1 MGRTI
6 AKVAVSRAVY
16 AIDRPYDYLVPPEL
30 EERLRPGMRVL
41 VPFAA
46 GNRGSEGV
54 VLSIGEQTGENRSL
68 KCIEAAL
75 DEEPVLDH
83 KAIQLALWMRE
94 RYFCTVYDCVKA
106 MLPAGLYFSLRDCV
120 TLKQGVDRE
129 RAYAAAEG
137 SAAARRLLDMLWSW
151 GGTGDMEQIRLA
163 FGPQDPNPAIR
174 RLTEAGVAQMETST
188 QRGVGD
194 KTEKLAVLAIPAED
208 AMAMVA
214 PRRKSAPLRY
224 AVTELLCTL
233 GAASAKE
240 LCYFTGASMP
250 TIKSLEKSG
259 ILTLEAQEVLRRPV
273 LEEVE
278 PAPPPVLNEEQQR
291 AFEGLEELAGQGK
304 AAAALLYGVTGSGK
318 TQVYI
323 RLIQR
328 VLERGK
334 TALVLVPEIVLT
346 PQLLRIFASHFGTQ
360 VALLHSSL
368 RAGERYDE
376 WKRVRRGEA
385 QVVLG
390 TRSAVFAPLKNLG
403 LIILDEEQEAS
414 YKSENVPRYH
424 ARDVAKYRCVQNSA
438 LLVLGSATPSV
449 ESMYHARQGDYA
461 LVELRRRYNQKA
473 LPQVLLVDMKKELRA
488 GNNTDVSGVLRE
500 ELEENF
506 KRGEQAIL
514 FLNRRGASRMVFC
527 GECGQ
532 VPECP
537 RCSVKL
543 TYHSANGRLM
553 CHHCGHSQP
562 LPPACPACGGIL
574 NFIGTGT
581 QRLQEELEELFPFC
595 PVLRMDTDIIS
606 AAHPHEELLDRF
618 QKEKIP
624 VLVGTQMVAKGLDFE
639 NVTLVGVV
647 APDLSLYVDDFR
659 AGERT
664 FSLLTQ
670 VVGRAGRGEKKG
682 RAVIQT
688 FTPDND
694 VIRCAARQ
702 DYDQFY
708 QEEIAL
714 RQLRRYPPFADLTV
728 LTASGADEGAV
739 LRCCTRLRRSLEQA
753 LPQVPGPWQL
763 LGPAPAAVAK
773 INNRYRYRLTLTG
786 PVGREARALLA
797 HLLRAAYQD
806 KENRGV
812 SVYVDVNPY
821 NS

>member
-30 EERLRPGMRVL
+30 EERLKPGMRVL

-46 GNRGSEGV
+46 GNRGSEGI
-54 VLSIGEQTGENRSL
+54 VLSMGTEAGETRSL

-129 RAYAAAEG
+129 KAYTAAEG
-137 SAAARRLLDMLWSW
+137 STAARRLLDLLWSW

-174 RLTEAGVAQMETST
+174 RLTEAGVAQVETST

-208 AMAMVA
+208 AMAMVT

-278 PAPPPVLNEEQQR
+278 PALPPVLNEEQQR
-291 AFEGLEELAGQGK
+291 AFEGLEKLSAQGK

-323 RLIQR
+323 RLIQS

-390 TRSAVFAPLKNLG
+390 TRSAVFAPLQNLG
-403 LIILDEEQEAS
+403 LVILDEEQEAS

-424 ARDVAKYRCVQNSA
+424 ARDVAKYRCVQNKA

-449 ESMYHARQGDYA
+449 ESMYHAKKGDYA
-461 LVELRRRYNQKA
+461 LFELRRRYNQKA
-473 LPQVLLVDMKKELRA
+473 LPQVLMVDMKKELRA

-562 LPPACPACGGIL
+562 LPPACPECGGIL

-595 PVLRMDTDIIS
+595 PVLRMDTDTIS

-688 FTPDND
+688 FTPEND

-708 QEEIAL
+708 EEEIAL
-714 RQLRRYPPFADLTV
+714 RQLRRYPPFADLTI

-753 LPQVPGPWQL
+753 LPQVPGQWQL

-786 PVGREARALLA
+786 PVGKEARALLA

>member
-30 EERLRPGMRVL
+30 EERLKPGMRVL

-46 GNRGSEGV
+46 GNRGSEGI
-54 VLSIGEQTGENRSL
+54 VLSMGPETGETRSL
-68 KCIEAAL
+68 KSIEAAL
-75 DEEPVLDH
+75 DEKPVLDH

-120 TLKQGVDRE
+120 ALKQGVDRE
-129 RAYAAAEG
+129 KAYAAAEG
-137 SAAARRLLDMLWSW
+137 SAAARRLLDLLWSW

-163 FGPQDPNPAIR
+163 FGPQDPNPAVR
-174 RLTEAGVAQMETST
+174 RLTEAGVAQVETST

-208 AMAMVA
+208 AMAMVT

-278 PAPPPVLNEEQQR
+278 PASPPVLNEEQQR
-291 AFEGLEELAGQGK
+291 AFEGLDQLSAQGK

-323 RLIQR
+323 RLIQS

-390 TRSAVFAPLKNLG
+390 TRSAVFAPLQNLG
-403 LIILDEEQEAS
+403 LVILDEEQEAS

-424 ARDVAKYRCVQNSA
+424 ARDVAKYRCVQNNA

-461 LVELRRRYNQKA
+461 LFELRRRYNQKA
-473 LPQVLLVDMKKELRA
+473 LPQVLMVDMKKELRA

-562 LPPACPACGGIL
+562 LPPACPECGGIL

-595 PVLRMDTDIIS
+595 PVLRMDTDTIS

-618 QKEKIP
+618 QKENVPI
-624 VLVGTQMVAKGLDFE
+624 LVGTQMVAKGLDFE

-688 FTPDND
+688 FTPEND

-702 DYDQFY
+702 DYDRFY
-708 QEEIAL
+708 EEEIAL

-739 LRCCTRLRRSLEQA
+739 LRLSL
-753 LPQVPGPWQL
+753 
-763 LGPAPAAVAK
+763 
-773 INNRYRYRLTLTG
+773 I
-786 PVGREARALLA
+786 
-797 HLLRAAYQD
+797 HI
-806 KENRGV
+806 
-812 SVYVDVNPY
+812 
-821 NS
+821 